1 LRRRYKDK
9 PQVVIPAV
17 AFWKEDVVLRK
28 LCSVPSPV
36 IVALA
41 QLIEQRRR
49 DEVGVQ
55 LHSPA
60 IAGGR
65 KLLRERAQILVQVR
79 LLIVNVRLR
88 VHHSVRLDKDNPL
101 VLSVRLKYPQDKIGI
116 KAAPLEKANALA
128 PAQIPQ

>member
-1 LRRRYKDK
+1 M
-9 PQVVIPAV
+9 
-17 AFWKEDVVLRK
+17 LRK
-28 LCSVPSPV
+28 LRSVPSPV

-88 VHHSVRLDKDNPL
+88 VHHSVRLDEDNPL
-101 VLSVRLKYPQDKIGI
+101 MLSAGFENP
-116 KAAPLEKANALA
+116 
-128 PAQIPQ
+128 